1 MNNQNSA
8 PYYQPPNQRYP
19 SLLSR
24 PDIASPNY
32 QTGQFHQTIPSLVFN
47 HEPLSAPGLNNPA
60 YPMLAPE
67 SQMPKPD
74 APSSM
79 PLVFNPL
86 NLQRPFSQPNT
97 FGMHPGPVSNGSGMY
112 FVPLAPVYLLPRA
125 IGDERFV
132 GTRPMFND
140 RFPAH
145 FAKVPGDS
153 GPSPMYQPN
162 FMPVQHP
169 DAIPSMAGA
178 TMYENAESVAPYGN
192 RPDSVENDIK
202 NYKPTHT
209 KKNSRPKINKIV
221 NHPKR
226 EAKRKRY
233 EIGEHS
239 NDELF
244 AKFLEVLGIK
254 TQRTDLRKN
263 FRLIIEDPLEQKLF
277 DLFVNQLS
285 LFIDIFLPEK
295 HFQKIISELALYDET
310 RMILDS
316 IFCFSSLVFQRMS
329 PSEIDPLC
337 PLKYYQRVVN
347 SIRYHL
353 SLPNSDGLESGILA
367 RCLISTNIL
376 CIYELFFIAIDSTYV
391 KGAGSILLSILS
403 RWNKSGSLLRDS
415 PFYNTCF
422 WAMFVCDL
430 ILSLKLEVRTT
441 YSLEKTWR
449 ALEPAFFESF
459 ETYPSE
465 EKDPVDGDSSQLNSS
480 SYLVS
485 RKSTTYWLHKIMMLL
500 CDINEYLNA
509 CEVITK
515 EDFESNAKFEKWKIL
530 DMKLNEFEVNMPVY
544 LKPLITKPI
553 SPDRLFP
560 LIYFRD
566 EQTAIVALNFKLAKL
581 SLHVA
586 LCRNTAVKDTELV
599 QQAMASYPGDFR
611 EKLCKDLVGI
621 MYTYDSNQ
629 KIWPVNI
636 HALRQVSKY
645 LKKDSVEYAELT
657 KLVLKIAKFSHAGSN
672 VESIVEAKESKPEE
686 Q

>member
-1 MNNQNSA
+1 MSNLNSA
-8 PYYQPPNQRYP
+8 PYHPPQNLRYH
-19 SLLSR
+19 SLIPR
-24 PDIASPNY
+24 ADIVNPNY
-32 QTGQFHQTIPSLVFN
+32 QAGYFHQTIPSLVFN
-47 HEPLSAPGLNNPA
+47 HDPHSAPGQNNPGF
-60 YPMLAPE
+60 PLLAPE
-67 SQMPKPD
+67 PQIKQEPLNSI
-74 APSSM
+74 
-79 PLVFNPL
+79 PLVLNPL
-86 NLQRPFSQPNT
+86 GQQRPFSLPNT
-97 FGMHPGPVSNGSGMY
+97 FGMHPAPISNASGMY
-112 FVPLAPVYLLPRA
+112 FMPLAPVYPPHRA
-125 IGDERFV
+125 IGDDRFM
-132 GTRPMFND
+132 GARPMFGE

-145 FAKVPGDS
+145 LAKFPGDS
-153 GPSPMYQPN
+153 VPVLMYQSN
-162 FMPVQHP
+162 FIPVQHP
-169 DAIPSMAGA
+169 EAVYSAPNPG
-178 TMYENAESVAPYGN
+178 MYESGESVASYGN
-192 RPDSVENDIK
+192 RPGSVENDTK

-221 NHPKR
+221 NVPKKHTR
-226 EAKRKRY
+226 KRRY

-254 TQRTDLRKN
+254 SERTDLRKSY
-263 FRLIIEDPLEQKLF
+263 RLIIEDPLEQKLF

-285 LFIDIFLPEK
+285 VFIDVFLAEK
-295 HFQKIISELALYDET
+295 HFQKIIPELALLDET
-310 RMILDS
+310 RLILDS
-316 IFCFSSLVFQRMS
+316 IFCFSSLIFQRMS
-329 PSEIDPLC
+329 PSDIDPLC
-337 PLKYYQRVVN
+337 PLKYYQKVVN

-353 SLPNSDGLESGILA
+353 SLPEADIPETGILA

-403 RWNKSGSLLRDS
+403 KWNKSESLLKDS

-430 ILSLKLEVRTT
+430 ILSLKLEARTT

-449 ALEPAFFESF
+449 ALEPEFFESF
-459 ETYPSE
+459 ETYPE
-465 EKDPVDGDSSQLNSS
+465 ENTEPVEGGVTQLLQS

-485 RKSTTYWLHKIMMLL
+485 RKATTYWLHKIMMLF
-500 CDINEYLNA
+500 CDITEYLNA
-509 CEVITK
+509 CEVTTK
-515 EDFESNAKFEKWKIL
+515 EDFEANTKFEKWKSL
-530 DMKLNEFEVNMPVY
+530 ELKLNDFEMNMPIY
-544 LKPLITKPI
+544 LKPLITKPS

-586 LCRNTAVKDTELV
+586 LCRNTVVKDTNLV
-599 QQAMASYPGDFR
+599 KKAKDGYPEDFR

-621 MYTYDSNQ
+621 MCTYDSNQ

-645 LKKDSVEYAELT
+645 LKKDSVEYAELK
-657 KLVLKIAKFSHAGSN
+657 KLVMRIAKFMHAGAN
-672 VESIVEAKESKPEE
+672 VISIVQTKQPTPVE